1 MNDDTPNLPVWAD
14 GLSGKIAIVTGA
26 GKGLGRA
33 CALALSAAGAK
44 VIGVARSRDDLVAL
58 QNDASNEVLTWTM
71 DVNSPEILEKIE
83 SLDRLDV
90 LVNNAGTNQPQS
102 FLDVTEDALDTML
115 TLNVRTAF
123 VVAQRSARVM
133 ERQGSGS
140 IIHMSS
146 QMGHVGSPKRTVY
159 CMTKH
164 GIEGLT
170 KAMAVELGPLG
181 IRVNSIAPTF
191 IDTPLTR
198 PFFED
203 DSFREFV
210 MDMIP
215 LKRLGTLEEV
225 AAAVVYLASPA
236 SAIVNGTSLKVDGGW
251 TAHQGANSSPI
262 AIRPDTVKICQSGT
276 RLCAADS
283 SAHRR
288 AAVARALVR
297 ALEAQTSE
305 SYRFGFWEVRQR

>member
-1 MNDDTPNLPVWAD
+1 MNDGTPNLPVWAD
-14 GLSGKIAIVTGA
+14 GLSGKIALVTGA

-44 VIGVARSRDDLVAL
+44 VIGVARSRDDLVTL
-58 QNDASNEVLTWTM
+58 QNDASNEVVTWTM

-215 LKRLGTLEEV
+215 LR
-225 AAAVVYLASPA
+225 AC
-236 SAIVNGTSLKVDGGW
+236 IVRSNATSL
-251 TAHQGANSSPI
+251 
-262 AIRPDTVKICQSGT
+262 
-276 RLCAADS
+276 
-283 SAHRR
+283 RR
-288 AAVARALVR
+288 GP
-297 ALEAQTSE
+297 SCP
-305 SYRFGFWEVRQR
+305 

>member
-1 MNDDTPNLPVWAD
+1 MNDGTPNLPVWAD
-14 GLSGKIAIVTGA
+14 GLSGKIALVTGA

-251 TAHQGANSSPI
+251 TAH
-262 AIRPDTVKICQSGT
+262 
-276 RLCAADS
+276 
-283 SAHRR
+283 
-288 AAVARALVR
+288 
-297 ALEAQTSE
+297 
-305 SYRFGFWEVRQR
+305 

>member
-1 MNDDTPNLPVWAD
+1 MNDGTPNLPVWAD
-14 GLSGKIAIVTGA
+14 GLSGKIALVTGA

-44 VIGVARSRDDLVAL
+44 VIGVARSRDDLVTL

-251 TAHQGANSSPI
+251 TAH
-262 AIRPDTVKICQSGT
+262 
-276 RLCAADS
+276 
-283 SAHRR
+283 
-288 AAVARALVR
+288 
-297 ALEAQTSE
+297 
-305 SYRFGFWEVRQR
+305 

>member
-1 MNDDTPNLPVWAD
+1 MNDGTPNLPVWAD
-14 GLSGKIAIVTGA
+14 GLSGKIALVTGA

-44 VIGVARSRDDLVAL
+44 VIGVARSRDDLVTL

-140 IIHMSS
+140 IIHMRS

-251 TAHQGANSSPI
+251 TAH
-262 AIRPDTVKICQSGT
+262 
-276 RLCAADS
+276 
-283 SAHRR
+283 
-288 AAVARALVR
+288 
-297 ALEAQTSE
+297 
-305 SYRFGFWEVRQR
+305 

>member
-1 MNDDTPNLPVWAD
+1 MNDGTPNLPVWAD
-14 GLSGKIAIVTGA
+14 GLSGKIALVTGA

-44 VIGVARSRDDLVAL
+44 VIGVARSRDDLVTL

-83 SLDRLDV
+83 SLARLDV

-215 LKRLGTLEEV
+215 MKRLGTLEEV

-251 TAHQGANSSPI
+251 TAH
-262 AIRPDTVKICQSGT
+262 
-276 RLCAADS
+276 
-283 SAHRR
+283 
-288 AAVARALVR
+288 
-297 ALEAQTSE
+297 
-305 SYRFGFWEVRQR
+305 

>member
-1 MNDDTPNLPVWAD
+1 MNDGTPNLPVWAD
-14 GLSGKIAIVTGA
+14 GLSGKIALVTGA

-44 VIGVARSRDDLVAL
+44 VIGVARSRDDLVKL

-251 TAHQGANSSPI
+251 TAH
-262 AIRPDTVKICQSGT
+262 
-276 RLCAADS
+276 
-283 SAHRR
+283 
-288 AAVARALVR
+288 
-297 ALEAQTSE
+297 
-305 SYRFGFWEVRQR
+305 

>member
-1 MNDDTPNLPVWAD
+1 MNDGTPNLPVWAD
-14 GLSGKIAIVTGA
+14 GLSGKIALVTGA

-44 VIGVARSRDDLVAL
+44 VIGVARSRDDLVTL
-58 QNDASNEVLTWTM
+58 QNDASNEVVTWTM

-225 AAAVVYLASPA
+225 ATAVVYLASPA

-251 TAHQGANSSPI
+251 TAH
-262 AIRPDTVKICQSGT
+262 
-276 RLCAADS
+276 
-283 SAHRR
+283 
-288 AAVARALVR
+288 
-297 ALEAQTSE
+297 
-305 SYRFGFWEVRQR
+305 

>member
-1 MNDDTPNLPVWAD
+1 MNDGTPNLPVWAD
-14 GLSGKIAIVTGA
+14 GLSGKIALVTGA

-44 VIGVARSRDDLVAL
+44 VIGVARSRDDLVTL

-83 SLDRLDV
+83 SLARLDV

-251 TAHQGANSSPI
+251 TAH
-262 AIRPDTVKICQSGT
+262 
-276 RLCAADS
+276 
-283 SAHRR
+283 
-288 AAVARALVR
+288 
-297 ALEAQTSE
+297 
-305 SYRFGFWEVRQR
+305 